1 MTVWREQEEDY
12 LRKLE
17 NSCVQLSRE
26 YHDIYFSLKTSQ
38 NKFKI
43 PAIIIGSFTG
53 VASFGSSN
61 FPSSYQKW
69 ISITVGIIN
78 VAIAI
83 LNTLETFFKLGE
95 ELSASRSS
103 SEQLKK
109 LAEDINRELSLEL
122 TTRQTSGVIFLRDS
136 YTRYQQILSN
146 APVLTRYTS
155 YLLGNE
161 KKTSVLQKVGR
172 ALKRTMTTHRKTSP
186 STSVKDSLDIES
198 NGSDDQRIIQ
208 RNKYSMDNIQ
218 EHLNNLNRIPPQYA
232 SPINK
237 TIEKSVSIYAQPPLT
252 TLYDNYHPEDHET
265 DHMPQDVHKIRL
277 EKLKQLSKKA

>member
-155 YLLGNE
+155 YLLGHE

-172 ALKRTMTTHRKTSP
+172 ALKRTMTIKNKTSS

-198 NGSDDQRIIQ
+198 NGSDDQGIIP

-218 EHLNNLNRIPPQYA
+218 EHLNNLNHTSPQYG

-237 TIEKSVSIYAQPPLT
+237 TVEKSVSIYAQPPLT
-252 TLYDNYHPEDHET
+252 TLYDNFHHKDNEIDHI
-265 DHMPQDVHKIRL
+265 PQDVHRMRL
-277 EKLKQLSKKA
+277 DKLKQLSKKT